1 MIMCKLSVIIPVFNA
16 SQYIE
21 RCLQSIE
28 GQTLSDFEV
37 LLVDN
42 RGTDDS
48 ISVAESFVARSVRKD
63 ICYRFVATPENN
75 GPAPARNL
83 GMQLAKGEYVAF
95 LDADDR
101 VEPEMYETLYNNAQ
115 GADMS
120 CCAIQQ
126 DFADGRASRVLG
138 NPVFPK
144 GEMRVGE
151 RKRLLTRFAAHFTAY
166 IYRREMLASCGIKF
180 PDARSAED
188 SSFLTCCLL
197 SAKSVAQTEKPMY
210 HYVIH
215 AGSLTDRKV
224 WKGKDKRRA
233 LRAMLDYAKR
243 QGLMQT
249 YRWQLYY
256 IYVKKAWIVPIME
269 ML

>member
-1 MIMCKLSVIIPVFNA
+1 MCKLSVIIPVFNA

-95 LDADDR
+95 LDADDW
-101 VEPEMYETLYNNAQ
+101 VEPEMYEMLYENAH

-126 DFADGRASRVLG
+126 DFADGRAPRVLE

-144 GEMRVGE
+144 SELTISA

-166 IYRREMLASCGIKF
+166 IYRREMIASHGIVF
-180 PDARSAED
+180 PDSRSAED

-197 SAKSVAQTEKPMY
+197 SATRVAQTNKAMY

-215 AGSLTDRKV
+215 QGSLTGRKV
-224 WKGKDKRRA
+224 WKGGDKRRS
-233 LRAMLDYAKR
+233 LRAMLDYARR

-249 YRWQLYY
+249 YRLQLYY
-256 IYVKKAWIVPIME
+256 IYVKKAWIVPILE